1 MELSQLGW
9 NLSLAEKFSE
19 YKEYGYEVGR
29 IVLEHKNSYRVMTE
43 AGEMFAE
50 VSGKFR
56 HIAEERSEFPAVGD
70 WVAISILREE
80 GKATIHGI
88 LPRFSKFSRRA
99 SGESTE
105 EQIVATNI
113 NTVFLVMSLNNDFNI
128 RRIERYLITAWESGA
143 NPVIVLSKT
152 DLCDDI
158 ESRVKDIEDV
168 APGVPIHAISATEGV
183 GLEPLKG
190 YCLEGKTVAL
200 LGSSGVGKSTICNY
214 LFGADKQQ
222 VKEVRDRD
230 DRGKHTTT
238 HRELIILPDGG
249 ILIDTPGMRELQL
262 WNVDNSMM
270 KSFSDIEVLAKD
282 CKFNDCQHEYEPS
295 CRVKRA
301 IEEGLLDQ
309 KRYDN
314 YKKFQKELA
323 FLDRQTNKRSQLL
336 EKEKWKKVS
345 GDRTRSNRR

>member
-1 MELSQLGW
+1 MQLSQLGW
-9 NLSLAEKFSE
+9 NLSLAEKFNE
-19 YKEYGYEVGR
+19 YKECGYEVGR
-29 IVLEHKNSYRVMTE
+29 IILEHKNSYRVMNE
-43 AGEMFAE
+43 GGELLAE

-56 HIAEERSEFPAVGD
+56 HTAEERSEFPAVGD
-70 WVAISILREE
+70 WVAISVLKEE
-80 GKATIHGI
+80 KKAIIHGI

-143 NPVIVLSKT
+143 NPVIVLSKC
-152 DLCDDI
+152 DLCKDV
-158 ESRVKDIEDV
+158 ESRIKEIEGV
-168 APGVPIHAISATEGV
+168 ALGVPIHAISATEGI
-183 GLEPLKG
+183 GLEQLKG

-222 VKEVRDRD
+222 VKEIRDGD

-238 HRELIILPDGG
+238 HRELIFLPDGG

-262 WNVDNSMM
+262 WNVENSMTT
-270 KSFSDIEVLAKD
+270 SFSDIEELAKY
-282 CKFNDCQHEYEPS
+282 CKFNDCQHEDEPS
-295 CRVKRA
+295 CQVMQA
-301 IEEGLLDQ
+301 IDEGLLDR

-345 GDRTRSNRR
+345 GDRTRYNRR